1 MTMAD
6 NNSFFR
12 PEIFEAKKNKWT
24 GHVVLSRPFSFVFL
38 TCCAAAGAFTLIIF
52 AFFGSYTRKTTVEG
66 QLLPVSGLVRVYAPD
81 TGVVTSKKVADGDYV
96 QQGDELLTI
105 SMPRYSGGGDVR
117 AKLVKEAEMKKDM
130 LLQEIERQKKVQQGE
145 ERTLTDTVA
154 KLENQLADIRSQIQ
168 GQEKRVQLAKQII
181 EKSRPLLKQGF
192 ISEQQMIGYENEHL
206 DQVSQ
211 LNALKREQAG
221 VLRELNT
228 QKQTLES
235 LPAKQETELSQ
246 LNRTVSEIT
255 QEELNLDL
263 QQEQTVHAS
272 KSGYVSTSNVEVG
285 QQVSPSQLLL
295 SIVPGN
301 TELVANLYV
310 PSRAAG
316 FINPNDKVV
325 LRYQAYPYQKFG
337 HAQGKII
344 SIAKTALGKQE
355 LASLGGA
362 SADSEN
368 QMVQAQANEPV
379 YLVKVKL
386 EKQTIKVYG
395 KNKPLQIGMVVE
407 ADILHERKK
416 LYEWV
421 LDPLYSITG
430 KLKQ

>member
-1 MTMAD
+1 M
-6 NNSFFR
+6 
-12 PEIFEAKKNKWT
+12 
-24 GHVVLSRPFSFVFL
+24 
-38 TCCAAAGAFTLIIF
+38 
-52 AFFGSYTRKTTVEG
+52 
-66 QLLPVSGLVRVYAPD
+66 
-81 TGVVTSKKVADGDYV
+81 
-96 QQGDELLTI
+96 
-105 SMPRYSGGGDVR
+105 
-117 AKLVKEAEMKKDM
+117 
-130 LLQEIERQKKVQQGE
+130 
-145 ERTLTDTVA
+145 
-154 KLENQLADIRSQIQ
+154 
-168 GQEKRVQLAKQII
+168 
-181 EKSRPLLKQGF
+181 
-192 ISEQQMIGYENEHL
+192 

>member
-1 MTMAD
+1 MQMAGND
-6 NNSFFR
+6 SFFR

-38 TCCAAAGAFTLIIF
+38 TGCAAAGAFALIVF

-81 TGVVTSKKVADGDYV
+81 TGTVTAKRVNDGDYV
-96 QQGDELLTI
+96 EQGDELLTI

-130 LLQEIERQKKVQQGE
+130 LLREIDRQKKVQKGE
-145 ERTLTDTVA
+145 ARSLTDAVGR
-154 KLENQLADIRSQIQ
+154 LENQLADVRSQIKGQ
-168 GQEKRVQLAKQII
+168 GRRVELAAQII
-181 EKSRPLLKQGF
+181 EKYRPLLKKGF
-192 ISEQQMIGYENEHL
+192 ISEQQMMEYENEHL
-206 DQVSQ
+206 NQVSQ
-211 LNALKREQAG
+211 LDALKREEAG

-228 QKQTLES
+228 QKQTLAD
-235 LPAKQETELSQ
+235 LPDKQETELSQ
-246 LNRTVSEIT
+246 LNRTMAEIT
-255 QEELNLDL
+255 QEGLNLDL

-285 QQVSPSQLLL
+285 QQVGPSQLLL
-295 SIVPGN
+295 SIVPGK

-316 FINPNDKVV
+316 FIKPEDKVV

-337 HAQGKII
+337 HAEGRIL

-355 LASLGGA
+355 LASLGSGSAEGA
-362 SADSEN
+362 EN
-368 QMVQAQANEPV
+368 QMIQAQANEPV
-379 YLVKVKL
+379 YLVRVKL
-386 EKQTIKVYG
+386 DKQTIKVYG
-395 KNKPLQIGMVVE
+395 EEKPLQIGMAAE

-430 KLKQ
+430 KL

>member
-1 MTMAD
+1 MAD

-38 TCCAAAGAFTLIIF
+38 TGCAAAGAFALIAF
-52 AFFGSYTRKTTVEG
+52 AFFGTYTRKTTVEG

-81 TGVVTSKKVADGDYV
+81 TGVVTAKKVNDGDYV
-96 QQGDELLTI
+96 EQGDELLTI
-105 SMPRYSGGGDVR
+105 SMPRYSGGADVR

-145 ERTLTDTVA
+145 AQTLADSVA
-154 KLENQLADIRSQIQ
+154 KLENQLVDVRNQIKGQ
-168 GQEKRVQLAKQII
+168 GRRVALAVQII
-181 EKSRPLLKQGF
+181 GKYRPLLKKGF
-192 ISEQQMIGYENEHL
+192 ISEQQMIEYENERL
-206 DQVSQ
+206 NQMSQ
-211 LNALKREQAG
+211 LDALKREEAG
-221 VLRELNT
+221 VLRELNM
-228 QKQTLES
+228 QKQTLANLS
-235 LPAKQETELSQ
+235 DKQETELSQ
-246 LNRTVSEIT
+246 LNRTVSELT

-263 QQEQTVHAS
+263 QQEQMVHAS

-285 QQVSPSQLLL
+285 QQVDPSQLLL
-295 SIVPGN
+295 SIVPGQ

-310 PSRAAG
+310 PTRASG
-316 FINPNDKVV
+316 FIKADDKVV

-337 HAQGKII
+337 HAQGKIL
-344 SIAKTALGKQE
+344 SIAKTAVGKQE
-355 LASLGGA
+355 LASLGGISA
-362 SADSEN
+362 SSEN
-368 QMVQAQANEPV
+368 PAAQANEPV
-379 YLVKVKL
+379 YLVRVKL

-395 KNKPLQIGMVVE
+395 EEKPLQIGMVAE

-430 KLKQ
+430 KLNS

>member
-1 MTMAD
+1 MAG
-6 NNSFFR
+6 NNSSFFR
-12 PEIFEAKKNKWT
+12 PEVFEAKKNKWT

-38 TCCAAAGAFTLIIF
+38 TGCAASGAFALILF

-81 TGVVTSKKVADGDYV
+81 TGVVAAKKVKDGDYV
-96 QQGDELLTI
+96 EQGDELLTV

-145 ERTLTDTVA
+145 ERTLTDSVA
-154 KLENQLADIRSQIQ
+154 KLENQLAEVRSQIKGQ
-168 GQEKRVQLAKQII
+168 GKRVQLAAEII
-181 EKSRPLLKQGF
+181 EKYRPLLKKGF
-192 ISEQQMIGYENEHL
+192 ISEQQMIEYENEHL
-206 DQVSQ
+206 NQVSQ
-211 LNALKREQAG
+211 LDALKREESG

-228 QKQTLES
+228 QKQTLS
-235 LPAKQETELSQ
+235 DLPDKQGTELSQ
-246 LNRTVSEIT
+246 LQRSVSELT
-255 QEELNLDL
+255 QEGLNLDL

-285 QQVSPSQLLL
+285 QQVGPSQLLM
-295 SIVPGN
+295 SIVPGK

-316 FINPNDKVV
+316 FIKPEDKVV

-337 HAQGKII
+337 HAQGKIL
-344 SIAKTALGKQE
+344 SIAKTAVGKQE
-355 LASLGGA
+355 LASLGGI

-368 QMVQAQANEPV
+368 PAIQAQGNEPV

-395 KNKPLQIGMVVE
+395 EEKPLQIGMVAE

>member
-1 MTMAD
+1 MQMAE

-38 TCCAAAGAFTLIIF
+38 TGCAAAGAFTLIVF

-66 QLLPVSGLVRVYAPD
+66 QLLPVSGMVRVYAPD
-81 TGVVTSKKVADGDYV
+81 TGVVTAKKVNDGDYV
-96 QQGDELLTI
+96 KQGDELLTV
-105 SMPRYSGGGDVR
+105 STPRYSGGGEVR
-117 AKLVKEAEMKKDM
+117 ARLVKEAEMKKDM

-145 ERTLTDTVA
+145 ARSLTDAVA
-154 KLENQLADIRSQIQ
+154 RLESQLADVRSQIK
-168 GQEKRVQLAKQII
+168 GQAKRVELAAQII
-181 EKSRPLLKQGF
+181 GKYQPLLKKGF
-192 ISEQQMIGYENEHL
+192 ISEQQMIEYENEHL
-206 DQVSQ
+206 NQESQ
-211 LNALKREQAG
+211 LDALKREEAG

-228 QKQTLES
+228 QRQTLAD
-235 LPAKQETELSQ
+235 LPDKQKTELSQ

-255 QEELNLDL
+255 QEGLNLDL
-263 QQEQTVHAS
+263 QQEQTIHAS

-285 QQVSPSQLLL
+285 QQVSPSQLLM
-295 SIVPGN
+295 SIVPGK

-316 FINPNDKVV
+316 FINPNDRVV

-337 HAQGKII
+337 HAEGKII

-355 LASLGGA
+355 LASLGGV

-368 QMVQAQANEPV
+368 QAIQAQANEPV

-386 EKQTIKVYG
+386 AKQTVKVYG
-395 KNKPLQIGMVVE
+395 QEKPLQIGMVAE

-430 KLKQ
+430 KLTR

>member
-1 MTMAD
+1 
-6 NNSFFR
+6 
-12 PEIFEAKKNKWT
+12 
-24 GHVVLSRPFSFVFL
+24 
-38 TCCAAAGAFTLIIF
+38 
-52 AFFGSYTRKTTVEG
+52 
-66 QLLPVSGLVRVYAPD
+66 
-81 TGVVTSKKVADGDYV
+81 
-96 QQGDELLTI
+96 
-105 SMPRYSGGGDVR
+105 
-117 AKLVKEAEMKKDM
+117 MKKDM

-154 KLENQLADIRSQIQ
+154 KLENQLSDIRSQIQ

-181 EKSRPLLKQGF
+181 EKYRPLLKQGF